1 MLTISEIDFDKYK
14 TKMHNK
20 AQQDANTY
28 SVTTDTVNV
37 SSNEPPKKGKKKI
50 QDPSNPID

>member
-1 MLTISEIDFDKYK
+1 
-14 TKMHNK
+14 MHNK

-28 SVTTDTVNV
+28 SVTSD
-37 SSNEPPKKGKKKI
+37 SSNISSTNHPPKKAGKKKQ